1 MSVQLPS
8 RFEGMPEEQE
18 TGVQRRA
25 DEPMFQKSIYGM
37 FAQAGSSAKLQ
48 DGGQSEDDED
58 DELEDRVEQVKGRSG
73 KEAAHRKKLSD
84 TNMMRSLLK
93 PIRERGAT
101 SQLEEQA
108 VDPMSQSQIL
118 PERERPESLS
128 ERPASTE
135 LKLHNETPAL
145 ERKLEAQAR
154 AEMGVAASAI
164 HKSTGE
170 SEAEADTKRL
180 PQALADIFAFEELE
194 EVLAQW
200 PCWLLQSVLLQGH
213 MYITTKH
220 ICFYAYLRKKGT
232 MLKSGYMNKQGK
244 RSSRYKRHWFT
255 LKGDMLSY
263 YPSQAQ
269 PYNLDG
275 SIDLRFAITA
285 ELAPGSGREGKDFTI
300 TTESRIYHFRADSAP
315 SAKEWVK
322 QLQKVIFRTRNDGDS
337 VKICLPI
344 KNVAD
349 IEANPVI
356 DGSDTIKMCVV
367 DNAEDFAVDEYF
379 FAFFSRGNDALS
391 MLNTLTADNEAR
403 KAYWEEDVDLPTLT
417 KVRTPEAR
425 RSLSVEKRS
434 PRLSPLPGLAK
445 DTVRSTLSPP
455 PMSSPSSPRTSGE
468 LRRASVEASRTSS
481 DRGRSSFEAPRRS
494 LSGKRRS
501 TSRQAPVSSLPFSP
515 SAHDSVDFFAT
526 GKSGPLGGVDAMSAS
541 QMLKGDS
548 AFRAPTLRKA
558 QQTQMSSQTTTES
571 SCRSSRG
578 TSRASSQAPDDRIRV
593 QPPSRTPTEQAL
605 GERKTWFGRRSIDTA
620 KQGDS
625 SKLQGSEAT
634 IAPRSSRPIA
644 APLQTAVS
652 YVRDSSK
659 RVSSYLSSSPGE
671 YYGKL
676 AGAWAGQTRHYTESE
691 GLAPEDSIDDP
702 EDLSKITEDEQRF
715 RKHFTLDSNERI
727 VATFFVCLHRVLP
740 LYGKIYI
747 GTNFF
752 CYRSLNLKMLNTKIV
767 IPLKEIDNVEKEKG
781 YRINI
786 PGLRPGMVLV
796 IRGHEELFFDFASK
810 DIRDDCVVTV
820 LRALD
825 RTAEMEGSK
834 VIDIDEVEESRAA
847 AAENELLQQARAA
860 GQPSHELPPSGLDDD
875 DPPILFDDG
884 TASLVDFTPKKPM
897 RITCLT
903 IGSRGDVQPYIAL
916 CKGLLEQGHKPKIA
930 THAEFGA
937 WVRKHGIEF
946 APVEGNPAELMQLCV
961 EHGMFTPK
969 FISETNS
976 KFRGWLDNL
985 LQSAWDACQG
995 SDLLIES
1002 PSAMAGVHIA
1012 EALGIP
1018 YFRAFTMPWTKTRA
1032 YPHAFGAQNHK
1043 WGGTYNIST
1052 YNLFEQLFWQMTA
1065 SQMNRWRKQT
1075 LGLRQTGL
1083 SKLQQNKIPFLYNF
1097 SPNVVVPPLDFSD
1110 WIRVTGYWFLDEADK
1125 WSPPDDLLAFIKKAR
1140 EDNMKLV
1147 YIGFGSVVVSDS
1159 KVMTQNI
1166 VDAVIK
1172 ADVRCILS
1180 KGWSDRLDAT
1190 EPGKAEIALP
1200 PSIFQISSAP
1210 HDWLFKQID
1219 AAVHHGGAGT
1229 TGASLRAG
1237 IPTIIKPFFGDQFF
1251 FATRVE
1257 DIGVGL
1263 RIKHVTQNAL
1273 GKALWIATHD
1283 DRMRNKARALGERI
1297 RAENGVQTAIKAI
1310 YRDMEYARTLIQQ
1323 KAEKSA
1329 PVSSGMAGPEEKDD
1343 DAEEDTE
1350 ESWTFVESESEADL
1364 VGHGGVRISDPLGWD
1379 RHSRQRRLLGGL
1391 GRAGT

>member
-1 MSVQLPS
+1 
-8 RFEGMPEEQE
+8 
-18 TGVQRRA
+18 
-25 DEPMFQKSIYGM
+25 M
-37 FAQAGSSAKLQ
+37 FAQAGTSAKLQ
-48 DGGQSEDDED
+48 DGGQSEEDED
-58 DELEDRVEQVKGRSG
+58 EDLEDRVEQVKG
-73 KEAAHRKKLSD
+73 HRKKLSE
-84 TNMMRSLLK
+84 NKLVRSLLK
-93 PIRERGAT
+93 PIRERGNA
-101 SQLEEQA
+101 SQQEEDA
-108 VDPMSQSQIL
+108 GDTMSQSQIL
-118 PERERPESLS
+118 PGRDRLESLP

-135 LKLHNETPAL
+135 LKLHNETPDL
-145 ERKLEAQAR
+145 ERKLEAQAK
-154 AEMGVAASAI
+154 AEMGAAPSTNRRSAEG
-164 HKSTGE
+164 TE
-170 SEAEADTKRL
+170 SGANNKRL
-180 PQALADIFAFEELE
+180 PEALAEIFSFKEPEN
-194 EVLAQW
+194 VLAQW

-213 MYITTKH
+213 MYVTTKH

-232 MLKSGYMNKQGK
+232 VLKSGYMSKQGK

-285 ELAPGSGREGKDFTI
+285 ELAADKDKEGRDFTI
-300 TTESRIYHFRADSAP
+300 NTESRVYHFRADSAT

-349 IEANPVI
+349 VEANPVI
-356 DGSDTIKMCVV
+356 DGSDTIKLCVV
-367 DNAEDFAVDEYF
+367 DNAEDFSVDEYF
-379 FAFFSRGNDALS
+379 FTFFSRGDDALG

-403 KAYWEEDVDLPTLT
+403 KAYQEEGDELPTLE
-417 KVRTPEAR
+417 KVRTPKAR
-425 RSLSVEKRS
+425 RSLSFEKKS
-434 PRLSPLPGLAK
+434 PRLSHSPGFVEE
-445 DTVRSTLSPP
+445 TVRSTLSPP
-455 PMSSPSSPRTSGE
+455 PVSSPSSPRTSGE
-468 LRRASVEASRTSS
+468 FRRTSLEASRSS
-481 DRGRSSFEAPRRS
+481 LDRGRSSFETFRRG
-494 LSGKRRS
+494 LSRRRRS
-501 TSRQAPVSSLPFSP
+501 TSQQSQAQGSPSSP
-515 SAHDSVDFFAT
+515 SAHDSVDTFAT
-526 GKSGPLGGVDAMSAS
+526 GQGASSGIVDDMSAS
-541 QMLKGDS
+541 QMLKGDD
-548 AFRAPTLRKA
+548 AFRAPTLKNPH
-558 QQTQMSSQTTTES
+558 QTQLSSRTTTASSRRSSQ
-571 SCRSSRG
+571 G
-578 TSRASSQAPDDRIRV
+578 TSRGSSPVTTDRVRV
-593 QPPSRTPTEQAL
+593 QPPSRTPTDQAL
-605 GERKTWFGRRSIDTA
+605 GESRGWFGRRSLDKA
-620 KQGDS
+620 KQDDS
-625 SKLQGSEAT
+625 SKLQASEAT
-634 IAPRSSRPIA
+634 LTARSARPIA

-676 AGAWAGQTRHYTESE
+676 TGAWAGQTRHYTESE
-691 GLAPEDSIDDP
+691 GFAPGDSVEDP
-702 EDLSKITEDEQRF
+702 EDNADHLADERRF
-715 RKHFTLDSNERI
+715 REHFTLDSNERL
-727 VATFFVCLHRVLP
+727 VAAFYVCLHRVLP

-796 IRGHEELFFDFASK
+796 IRGHEELFFDFSSK
-810 DIRDDCVVTV
+810 DIRDDCVVTI

-825 RTAEMEGSK
+825 RTAEIEGSK
-834 VIDIDEVEESRAA
+834 MIDIDEVEEAKAA
-847 AAENELLQQARAA
+847 AAENELLQQARAG
-860 GQPSHELPPSGLDDD
+860 GQLPRELPPGSLDED
-875 DPPILFDDG
+875 DPPVLFDDG
-884 TASLVDFTPKKPM
+884 TASILDFKPKEPL

-916 CKGLLEQGHKPKIA
+916 CKGLLAEGHKPKIA
-930 THAEFGA
+930 THAEFDG

-976 KFRGWLDNL
+976 HFRGWLDGL
-985 LQSAWDACQG
+985 LQSAWVACQG

-1065 SQMNRWRKQT
+1065 SQMNRWRRQT
-1075 LGLRQTGL
+1075 LGLRPTGL
-1083 SKLQQNKIPFLYNF
+1083 RKLQQNKIPFLYNF

-1125 WSPPDDLLAFIKKAR
+1125 WSPPADLLAFIKKAR
-1140 EDNMKLV
+1140 EDKMKLV

-1159 KVMTQNI
+1159 KVMTQSI
-1166 VDAVIK
+1166 VDAVLK

-1200 PSIFQISSAP
+1200 SSIFQISSAP
-1210 HDWLFKQID
+1210 HDWLFRQID

-1297 RAENGVQTAIKAI
+1297 RAENGVQTAIKAL
-1310 YRDMEYARTLIQQ
+1310 YRDMEYAKTLIQR

-1329 PVSSGMAGPEEKDD
+1329 APVADADEKDAD
-1343 DAEEDTE
+1343 DGEEEAE

-1364 VGHGGVRISDPLGWD
+1364 VGHGGVRISNPIGWD
-1379 RHSRQRRLLGGL
+1379 RHSKQRRLLGGL
-1391 GRAGT
+1391 GKTGF